1 MDELRIILAAIAAA
15 VGAGVGAGAPAHVV
29 DTEAIAVTIPPV
41 VIEAPA
47 SSVIDIPVTEGDWV
61 GIDGTGWAV
70 DSLITTDEAM
80 DGTANHPCLAPGP
93 YVVTVWH
100 PDGTTTVFDGVCP

>member
-15 VGAGVGAGAPAHVV
+15 LSAGAPTHTV
-29 DTEAIAVTIPPV
+29 DTEVIAVTIPPV

-47 SSVIDIPVTEGDWV
+47 PSVIDIPVIEGDWV

-100 PDGTTTVFDGVCP
+100 PDGTTTTFDGVCP